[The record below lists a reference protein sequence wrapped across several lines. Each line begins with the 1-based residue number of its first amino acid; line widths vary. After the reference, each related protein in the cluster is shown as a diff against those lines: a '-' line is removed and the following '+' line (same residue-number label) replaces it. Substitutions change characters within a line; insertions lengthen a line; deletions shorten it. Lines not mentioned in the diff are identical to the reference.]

1 MRETD
6 TPESLDMEE
15 NDNQIDVM
23 FSQVSLA
30 GTSMQTFARSSANFD
45 ELGCSRRLE
54 AADDLPNC
62 SATALPRPTS
72 STLCVLAAN
81 PTGNLVNGSAS
92 CKSGHCQHL

>member
-1 MRETD
+1 
-6 TPESLDMEE
+6 MEE

-30 GTSMQTFARSSANFD
+30 GTSMQTFARRSANFD